1 MLIPLIYI
9 LTLTAGAAVAAWIGV
24 NLRRERALRALAES
38 AAARSEL
45 RLKEIEALAHIGNW
59 EFDLAADRIYW
70 SEETFRIFGL
80 TPGTHEPDFAD
91 VLLSI
96 HPEDALLFDRAVQQA
111 INNREPY
118 RIDLRIT
125 CPDGA
130 NKHIHAQ
137 GSPVMS
143 DQLQVVRLIGTVL
156 DITER
161 KRTEEILAHQ
171 AAYDALT
178 GLMNRRYLLD
188 RLESEIAVARRY
200 ERPFSLCLCDV
211 DKFKRV
217 NDTYGHA
224 AGDEILC
231 AFGELLREGSRRG
244 DICGRLG
251 GDEFCMLFPQ
261 TTSDEAHSCVDRIRE
276 RLEVMAFGMKSGQ
289 PYSVT
294 ATFGIARLRQ
304 GMTGAE
310 LLEAAD
316 KALYAAKQ
324 RGRNCTLAV
333 S

>member
-9 LTLTAGAAVAAWIGV
+9 MTLMAGAAVAAWVGV
-24 NLRRERALRALAES
+24 NLRRERALRELAES

-96 HPEDALLFDRAVQQA
+96 HAEDALSDR
-111 INNREPY
+111 
-118 RIDLRIT
+118 
-125 CPDGA
+125 
-130 NKHIHAQ
+130 
-137 GSPVMS
+137 S
-143 DQLQVVRLIGTVL
+143 QVVRLIGTVL

-211 DKFKRV
+211 DKFKNV

-244 DICGRLG
+244 DVCGRLG

-261 TTSDEAHSCVDRIRE
+261 TTADEAHSCVDRIRE

-294 ATFGIARLRQ
+294 ATFGIAQFRH

-324 RGRNCTLAV
+324 RGRNRTLAV

>member
-1 MLIPLIYI
+1 MQACKPRVILSDARFIAVPDKDSPPLHHSFQVP
-9 LTLTAGAAVAAWIGV
+9 LALEEHRMFLENAHEVARLGSWV
-24 NLRRERALRALAES
+24 AELDGSNRLSWS
-38 AAARSEL
+38 A
-45 RLKEIEALAHIGNW
+45 
-59 EFDLAADRIYW
+59 
-70 SEETFRIFGL
+70 ETFRIFGL
-80 TPGTHEPDFAD
+80 TPGLQEPDFAD
-91 VLLSI
+91 ILLSI
-96 HPEDALLFDRAVQQA
+96 HPEDAPLFDRAIQQA

-118 RIDLRIT
+118 HIDLRIT
-125 CPDGA
+125 CPDGT

-137 GSPVMS
+137 GSPVLS
-143 DQLQVVRLIGTVL
+143 DQSQVVRLIGTVL

-178 GLMNRRYLLD
+178 GLVNRRYLLD
-188 RLESEIAVARRY
+188 RLEAEIAVARRY

-211 DKFKRV
+211 DKFKNV

-231 AFGELLREGSRRG
+231 AFGELLREGSRQG
-244 DICGRLG
+244 DVCGRLG

-261 TTSDEAHSCVDRIRE
+261 TTADEAHSCVDRIRE

-294 ATFGIARLRQ
+294 ATFGIAQLRQ

-316 KALYAAKQ
+316 KALYAAKP
-324 RGRNCTLAV
+324 RGRNRTLAV